1 MKVYFAASEC
11 APIVK
16 VGGLADVV
24 GGLPKALAKLGVDT
38 AIMLPKYESIKV
50 INVINIINI
59 IVNYDGKQES
69 VKIYE
74 TRLPETSIPV
84 FLFENQT
91 YLSLGPVYSAVSAEG
106 TSLDVDRFSF
116 LSKAVIEYLKLIAN
130 SPASPAGKQ
139 QPIAILHCHDW
150 HTSWIPR
157 LIKENGIENI
167 KTILTIHNLGRAY
180 QGITDNTTLIKLDL
194 KDDVSKNT
202 VNILQNG
209 IENADLVTTVSPTYA
224 KEIQTEKMGEGLEA
238 VLNDKKD
245 KLSGIINGIDTE
257 VWNPQTDGN
266 LVANY
271 SINNNW
277 VNGKKINKI
286 ELLKQIGLVYEENV
300 PLFGM
305 VSRIAEQKGF
315 DILIPALDKILS
327 KHEIRVIILATGDP
341 RLQAKLEQ
349 VVEKYRTK
357 ICLIKRFDDRL
368 SHLIYAGS
376 DFFPVPSKY
385 EPCGLT
391 QMLAMRYGALPIVRK
406 TGGLTDSVV
415 DSETGFVFEEHTSQ
429 ALLAKMETAIECYQT
444 HLQGSR
450 MDSSN
455 DRVHLQGSRMD
466 FSKVVYSNMVE
477 IAMQQDFSWTKSAK
491 EYLIL
496 YEKVLMVR

>member
-224 KEIQTEKMGEGLEA
+224 
-238 VLNDKKD
+238 
-245 KLSGIINGIDTE
+245 
-257 VWNPQTDGN
+257 
-266 LVANY
+266 
-271 SINNNW
+271 
-277 VNGKKINKI
+277 
-286 ELLKQIGLVYEENV
+286 
-300 PLFGM
+300 
-305 VSRIAEQKGF
+305 
-315 DILIPALDKILS
+315 
-327 KHEIRVIILATGDP
+327 
-341 RLQAKLEQ
+341 
-349 VVEKYRTK
+349 
-357 ICLIKRFDDRL
+357 
-368 SHLIYAGS
+368 
-376 DFFPVPSKY
+376 
-385 EPCGLT
+385 
-391 QMLAMRYGALPIVRK
+391 
-406 TGGLTDSVV
+406 
-415 DSETGFVFEEHTSQ
+415 
-429 ALLAKMETAIECYQT
+429 
-444 HLQGSR
+444 
-450 MDSSN
+450 
-455 DRVHLQGSRMD
+455 
-466 FSKVVYSNMVE
+466 
-477 IAMQQDFSWTKSAK
+477 
-491 EYLIL
+491 
-496 YEKVLMVR
+496 